1 MPETPDSP
9 SSALGE
15 VLTRALDRSVDTS
28 LDSLVGLRH
37 AVRNYT
43 AHQKKRGV
51 PLDRIM
57 VALSSA
63 LIAAEDERA
72 NSDNPDGLRDPDLA
86 RQLRAWCSADYS
98 AS

>member
-9 SSALGE
+9 SSSLGDALAE
-15 VLTRALDRSVDTS
+15 ALDRTAGAS
-28 LDSLVGLRH
+28 LDSLVVLRH

-43 AHQKKRGV
+43 KHQKNRGV
-51 PLDRIM
+51 PLDRVM
-57 VALSSA
+57 VALGSA
-63 LIAAEDERA
+63 LIQAEDERA
-72 NSDNPDGLRDPDLA
+72 NSDNPDGRRDPELA